1 MKKQSFGIL
10 TLVFAILIFGC
21 EQKPEPKKSKF
32 KVAKDYAEFTSKME
46 NNDTLNIGVLLSMC
60 MWSEY
65 DNLQITKS
73 NDSIFLQLKEKR
85 VMDDEPLHFS
95 KVFYDLKNDTLNLEK
110 MIIDFDIN
118 YQEQIS
124 SPFFIINNPK
134 ENDTLLLRTTG
145 LGNRGFNIER
155 YQNIMAKLYPEEMA
169 EYRKEYFTPI
179 PIPPPPP
186 MTIEYK
192 ETKLD
197 E

>member
-1 MKKQSFGIL
+1 MKKQSFSIL
-10 TLVFAILIFGC
+10 ILVIAILIFGC
-21 EQKPEPKKSKF
+21 EQKSEPKKSEF
-32 KVAKDYAEFTSKME
+32 KIGKDYAEFTSKME
-46 NNDTLNIGVLLSMC
+46 NNDTLNIGVLLSIC

-85 VMDDEPLHFS
+85 VMDDEPLYFG

-110 MIIDFDIN
+110 MITDFDRN
-118 YQEQIS
+118 YQEKTS

-134 ENDTLLLRTTG
+134 ENDTILLRTTG

-169 EYRKEYFTPI
+169 EYRKEYFTP
-179 PIPPPPP
+179 PPPPP
-186 MTIEYK
+186 MPIEYE
-192 ETKLD
+192 ETELD